1 MDYEIEVATLEQQQT
16 ELSEQIRFAKT
27 MEQRQKSLTLEKQMK
42 DERERLTELRA
53 VSLQTDA
60 MTIPRVKELELEM
73 KQLKEKAFSD
83 FNAMLNC
90 EDRIK
95 AMNREVNAL
104 EKEIKA
110 IV

>member
-1 MDYEIEVATLEQQQT
+1 MNYEIEVATLEQKQN
-16 ELSEQIRFAKT
+16 ELLEQIRFAKT
-27 MEQRQKSLTLEKQMK
+27 MEQRQKVLTLGKQMK

-53 VSLQTDA
+53 VSLATDA
-60 MTIPRVKELELEM
+60 FTVPTVKELESEIR
-73 KQLKEKAFSD
+73 KLKEKAFSD

-95 AMNREVNAL
+95 AMNREANAL

-110 IV
+110 AV